1 MPASREARYWGHVRY
16 DRSRPTRCANSLTN
30 PDGVTRPSS
39 DRLAYAIAPSSRRSW
54 RSPLVPTNTP
64 ARGDARISRAPAVA
78 TAPWAARAPT
88 TVPRGSDTLSSA
100 PARHSSISAGSAKEA
115 AIWVGSPSGS
125 KWLIRR
131 TPDVPASAAF
141 QNESRSKPIGVT
153 TPSPVTTTRRRSP
166 TLCEERVA
174 TIDRENLALI
184 ELRSRARQEEHY
196 VGDRLGGHERIAR
209 RPRPDRLERLLA
221 VRDHVPDV
229 GRHGAARD
237 RVHGDP
243 LRPEFDSEIP
253 AERFERRL
261 RDADRR
267 VAGDHA
273 LAPEA
278 RQRDDPPA
286 GRHEPRRVLAQQEE
300 RASIGRE
307 DPVPLL
313 RRQLEPFFEHARG
326 GVADE
331 NVEPPGNAA
340 HFGNQ
345 ALDLRGLFQVC
356 LNEVSRAAAQL
367 DVARRLLRRLTGDE
381 EVHEDARA
389 GLGETERD
397 GAPDPSAAPRH
408 QNLALQSGGAQRV
421 IPLAARSSGNGW
433 SSRASALSRA
443 ALAARSV
450 PGRASSS
457 AYSSVP
463 VATRRPSTSA
473 VAASSQV
480 SPYERSS
487 ARSRSWSPG
496 RTKWRNE
503 TRASRVKRPIFV
515 QSWLIPMRS
524 SAACPNAS
532 TISAPGRIG

>member
-1 MPASREARYWGHVRY
+1 MRKMPASLEARYWGHVRT
-16 DRSRPTRCANSLTN
+16 DRSRARRRENSLAN
-30 PDGVTRPSS
+30 PDGVTRPSP

-64 ARGDARISRAPAVA
+64 APGEARVSRAPATA

-88 TVPRGSDTLSSA
+88 TVPRGSDASSSA
-100 PARHSSISAGSAKEA
+100 SARNSSSSAGSASEA
-115 AIWVGSPSGS
+115 AIWGGRRSAS
-125 KWLIRR
+125 KWL
-131 TPDVPASAAF
+131 V
-141 QNESRSKPIGVT
+141 G
-153 TPSPVTTTRRRSP
+153 
-166 TLCEERVA
+166 
-174 TIDRENLALI
+174 
-184 ELRSRARQEEHY
+184 RA
-196 VGDRLGGHERIAR
+196 
-209 RPRPDRLERLLA
+209 PA

-243 LRPEFDSEIP
+243 LRPEFDGEIA
-253 AERFERRL
+253 AERLERSL

-286 GRHEPRRVLAQQEE
+286 GRHEPRRFLAQQEE
-300 RASIGRE
+300 RARIGRE

-313 RRQLEPFFEHARG
+313 RRQLEPLFEHARG

-331 NVEPPGNAA
+331 NVELPGNAA
-340 HFGNQ
+340 HLGDQ
-345 ALDLRGLFQVC
+345 ALDLRGLLQVR

-367 DVARRLLRRLTGDE
+367 DVARRLLRRLTVDE
-381 EVHEDARA
+381 EGHEDARA

-397 GAPDPSAAPRH
+397 DAPDPPAAPRH
-408 QNLALQSGGAQRV
+408 QNFSPRRGSAQRV

-473 VAASSQV
+473 VAASAQV
-480 SPYERSS
+480 SPDERSS
-487 ARSRSWSPG
+487 ARSLSWSPG

-503 TRASRVKRPIFV
+503 TRASRVKRPILV
-515 QSWLIPMRS
+515 QS
-524 SAACPNAS
+524 
-532 TISAPGRIG
+532 